1 MMVTYGDLHERQKI
15 ETLGDI
21 RAFLA
26 GTVEV
31 EFSIADKEECY
42 QWAQHTL
49 VKFSYLSCSKQ
60 GKGLITRYLE
70 QVSGYSSRQ
79 VKRLV
84 QQYRNTGYI
93 RYRGHVLH

>member
-1 MMVTYGDLHERQKI
+1 MVIHMSDQKI
-15 ETLGDI
+15 ETLDDI
-21 RAFLA
+21 RAFLE

-31 EFSIADKEECY
+31 EFSITDKAECY

-49 VKFSYLSCSKQ
+49 VKFRYLSCSKK

-79 VKRLV
+79 VKRLI

-93 RYRGHVLH
+93 RKTRTYYL